1 MANSNQEQ
9 ESRIAAAFGRK
20 YGQRHIDSEAARL
33 FGPDPGGLKHKRSE
47 LLNSMSSPPRYFRA
61 GIVANAAPVPIAPS
75 SEGDLSADET
85 LEDTGDTYNRARNSY
100 IYHKYD
106 PAVGAARDAVPDL
119 MTQSELVENVLQV
132 SSGGGLESII
142 EEKVQELVR
151 AADTGDVQASD
162 FDVNLEWLP
171 NWRWLGYSA
180 LGSETSEE
188 GVLSRIR
195 LNFIWF
201 YYNTYISEEAET
213 ASAIDVDD
221 VYTAI
226 NLEELVDLYL
236 EIRIRKILLAADD
249 ALIEDEAQALAD
261 GILDQNGEYT
271 ERGRE
276 LLRQQATRNAQE
288 TLIPESER
296 GSPEDQA
303 RLKRLAEQGFLIDF
317 LPEFAKLNQTAKV
330 SNYDNLFWMVQ
341 GHTDTI
347 VNRLLHNPALENM
360 DILRPSEIASLV
372 PKIRL
377 FKVSYDTEEDFN
389 ADSPT
394 NSRQTYVEQE
404 VPFENYIQPNE
415 IRSMLNSSFDR
426 GRGVGIKSFDWK
438 LQGQNPFTA
447 RRDIFAELK
456 LYFQSFDELLR
467 ERELLTT
474 SLEQTARKFRYVDLV
489 NIGVARRRQN
499 AWNPD
504 YYKLRVEVGWVDPGA
519 NSSFLGNARTR
530 EEKREAIRNSRTVMY
545 LTAIDHDI
553 QISDEGNVVLGI
565 KYVAWQEASYLD
577 QDSDVL
583 ATEEI
588 NTARLERRAK
598 IDEARRN
605 CEPEKVDQIV
615 QRYNRVIRQER
626 YEGFQRI
633 IRKLYSDQ
641 KIYAVSVPVASLD
654 SYINYGEQ
662 GVNVRG
668 VGAIFDSPQT
678 RQNQAN
684 AINLS
689 SPARQTNLLS
699 QALNINVGSL
709 EEDGVLTRIQN
720 LQYDG
725 ANTTHVNV
733 QFFYFGDL
741 IKIALENISRSS
753 GAGGHRVVGKLEK
766 DLRIILGP
774 FSYFRAVAAN
784 DGSPA
789 KPELIY
795 NINLADIPISMNY
808 YVEWFLKTTVA
819 QQRLTYPI
827 LVFIR
832 DLANKLLTGIMRDQA
847 HGQQGVAR
855 QSLQLRTSFF
865 TGAADE
871 SGDDV
876 LEMSRNIIQDTS
888 GTEFTRIN
896 LDSPAIKLKTGPQ
909 GTAQP
914 LMRPPNDGERAYHYM
929 LLYAINTGTT
939 QSLQGDPLM
948 DRDRGIYHMGIGK
961 DRGIFKRVTFT
972 KTDLPGLRES
982 RFDLDGES
990 AATGLVVLKNVYN
1003 IDVKMV
1009 GNTLFVPGMKVFLDP
1024 SGISPGLGR
1033 PNQPESAAKKLGIGG
1048 YHVVTGVQNYIQD
1061 GKFETSIKAIFE
1073 GSGGGGALGFPSA
1086 EQGGDSAECPERNEA
1101 RDIISSDSPPSK
1113 AVDQG
1118 PVSDAAATPTAT
1130 GASAGYTPVGP

>member
-9 ESRIAAAFGRK
+9 EARLAAAFGRK

-33 FGPDPGGLKHKRSE
+33 FGDLRTARSTF
-47 LLNSMSSPPRYFRA
+47 LSTLTVPYFRSS
-61 GIVANAAPVPIAPS
+61 VVSNALPVSVSPS
-75 SEGDLSADET
+75 SEGDLSSDSAIRD
-85 LEDTGDTYNRARNSY
+85 GDSFYNRARNGY
-100 IYHKYD
+100 IYHKYI
-106 PAVGAARDAVPDL
+106 ATGATSARDTVPGLKTDSDL
-119 MTQSELVENVLQV
+119 VANLLKVG
-132 SSGGGLESII
+132 SSGGLKNLVH
-142 EEKVQELVR
+142 EKTQELVR
-151 AADTGDVQASD
+151 AADTGDVRASD
-162 FDVNLEWLP
+162 FDVDLSWQSAW
-171 NWRWLGYSA
+171 NWVSGGRS
-180 LGSETSEE
+180 SETSEQ
-188 GVLSRIR
+188 GVLQRIEE
-195 LNFIWF
+195 NFIWF
-201 YYNTYISEEAET
+201 YYNTYISQQAT
-213 ASAIDVDD
+213 SASAIDLDD
-221 VYTAI
+221 IYTTI
-226 NLEELVDLYL
+226 NLEELVGLYL
-236 EIRIRKILLAADD
+236 EIKIRKILLAADD
-249 ALIEDEAQALAD
+249 ALIEDEAQARAD

-276 LLRQQATRNAQE
+276 LLRQETTRRALQS
-288 TLIPESER
+288 LVPESER
-296 GSPEDQA
+296 GSPEEQA
-303 RLKRLAEQGFLIDF
+303 RLKRLAEQAFLIDF
-317 LPEFAKLNQTAKV
+317 LPEFAQLNQTVKIP
-330 SNYDNLFWMVQ
+330 NYDNLFWMVQ

-360 DILRPSEIASLV
+360 DLLRPSEIASLV

-389 ADSPT
+389 ADSAS

-404 VPFENYIQPNE
+404 VPFANYVDPSE
-415 IRSMLNSSFDR
+415 IKGILKSSFDR
-426 GRGVGIKSFDWK
+426 GRGVGLKSFDWK
-438 LQGQNPFTA
+438 LQGENPFTA

-467 ERELLTT
+467 ERQLLTT
-474 SLEQTARKFRYVDLV
+474 SLQQTSRTFRYVDLV
-489 NIGVARRRQN
+489 NIGVSQRRRN

-504 YYKLRVEVGWVDPGA
+504 YYKLRVEVGWVDPGTK
-519 NSSFLGNARTR
+519 NSFLGNAEMR
-530 EEKREAIRNSRTVMY
+530 EAKREAIKNSRMVMY

-553 QISDEGNVVLGI
+553 DINDEGNVTLGI
-565 KYVAWQEASYLD
+565 KYVAWQEASYLA

-588 NTARLERRAK
+588 SAARQERRAK

-605 CEPEKVDQIV
+605 CEPEKVDEII

-633 IRKLYSDQ
+633 IRKLYDDQ

-654 SYINYGEQ
+654 SYINFGEQ

-668 VGAIFDSPQT
+668 VNAIFNTPRT

-684 AINLS
+684 AINLN
-689 SPARQTNLLS
+689 SPGRQTSLLS
-699 QALNINVGSL
+699 QALNINVGNL
-709 EEDGVLTRIQN
+709 DEDGVLTRIQD
-720 LQYDG
+720 LRYDG

-741 IKIALENISRSS
+741 IKVALENISRSS
-753 GAGGHRVVGKLEK
+753 STNGHRVVGMLEK
-766 DLRIILGP
+766 DLRIVLGP
-774 FSYFRAVAAN
+774 FSYSRTVASNNGAT
-784 DGSPA
+784 P

-808 YVEWFLKTTVA
+808 YVEWFLKTAVS

-832 DLANKLLTGIMRDQA
+832 ELAGKLLTGIMRDQA
-847 HGQQGVAR
+847 HGQQGVTR
-855 QSLQLRTSFF
+855 QSLQLRTNFF

-871 SGDDV
+871 NGADV
-876 LEMSRNIIQDTS
+876 LETSRNILRNPST
-888 GTEFTRIN
+888 GFTRIN
-896 LDSPAIKLKTGPQ
+896 LDSPNIKLKTGPR
-909 GTAQP
+909 GTSAP

-939 QSLQGDPLM
+939 QSLIGDPFL

-961 DRGIFKRVTFT
+961 DRGIFKRVTFS

-982 RFDLDGES
+982 RFDLDAES

-1033 PNQPESAAKKLGIGG
+1033 PNQPGSAAKKLGIGG
-1048 YHVVTGVQNYIQD
+1048 YHVVTGVQNYIED
-1061 GKFETSIKAIFE
+1061 GKFETSLRAIFE
-1073 GSGGGGALGFPSA
+1073 GSGVQGALGFPSG
-1086 EQGGDSAECPERNEA
+1086 EQGGDSAECPEQNESRN
-1101 RDIISSDSPPSK
+1101 IISSDTPQSSAP
-1113 AVDQG
+1113 DQG
-1118 PVSDAAATPTAT
+1118 PVSDRAAPAT
-1130 GASAGYTPVGP
+1130 GATGGSTPVGPT